1 MMDQVMQVA
10 GLRKNFKTPRGIV
23 RAVDDVSFEVGSGE
37 TVALVGESGCGK
49 STVAMSLL
57 RLLEPDAGTI
67 IFDGTDLSDPG
78 RAGIGKLRQRI
89 GFVFQNPYS
98 SLNPKMRIVDIIG
111 EPLRM
116 AGLRGAAL
124 AARVMEYLRD
134 VGMGPEHLKRFP
146 HEFSGGQR
154 QRIAIARA
162 LAMEPKLMILDE
174 PTAALDVSVQAQ
186 ILNLLG
192 EIQQHRNVSY
202 LFISHDLAVVEH
214 IADKVLVMY
223 LGRIVEAGATHRV
236 MAEPRHPYT
245 RALLDS
251 VPVPDPTQRHRMAVL
266 SGEVPSP
273 LNPPPGCPF
282 APRCKNALGIC
293 ATVRPE
299 LAASPGTDPGNGDGG
314 GRLSACHNPVQLVPA
329 V

>member
-1 MMDQVMQVA
+1 MDQVMQVA
-10 GLRKNFKTPRGIV
+10 GLRKSFTTPRGVV
-23 RAVDDVSFEVGSGE
+23 RAVDGVSFDIGPGE

-49 STVAMSLL
+49 STVAMSLI
-57 RLLEPDAGTI
+57 RLLEPDSGTV
-67 IFDGTDLSDPG
+67 IFDGMDFSDADSTAIN
-78 RAGIGKLRQRI
+78 RLRQRI

-98 SLNPKMRIVDIIG
+98 SLNPKMRVVDIVG
-111 EPLRM
+111 EPLRTA

-124 AARVMEYLRD
+124 TERVAEYLRD
-134 VGMGPEHLKRFP
+134 VGLGPEHLKRYP

-162 LAMEPKLMILDE
+162 LALEPKLMILDE

-192 EIQQHRNVSY
+192 EIQRRRHVSY

-223 LGRIVEAGATHRV
+223 LGRIVEAGAADQV
-236 MAEPRHPYT
+236 MAAPRHPYT

-251 VPVPDPTQRHRMAVL
+251 VPIPDPTQRDRLIVL

-282 APRCKNALGIC
+282 APRCNRALDQC
-293 ATVRPE
+293 TSVLPE
-299 LAASPGTDPGNGDGG
+299 LIADDG
-314 GRLSACHNPVQLVPA
+314 GRLSACHNPINSI
-329 V
+329 

>member
-1 MMDQVMQVA
+1 MEQVLQVTD
-10 GLRKNFKTPRGIV
+10 LRKSFATPRGVV
-23 RAVDDVSFEVGSGE
+23 RAVDGVSFDVGLGE

-49 STVAMSLL
+49 STVAMSLI
-57 RLLEPDAGTI
+57 RLLEPDSGTI
-67 IFDGTDLSDPG
+67 IFDGTDFSG
-78 RAGIGKLRQRI
+78 ASGVAINKLRQRI

-98 SLNPKMRIVDIIG
+98 SLNPKMRVVDIVG
-111 EPLRM
+111 EPLRTA
-116 AGLRGAAL
+116 AGLRGSSL
-124 AARVMEYLRD
+124 ADRVTEYLRD
-134 VGMGPEHLKRFP
+134 VGLGPEHLKRYP

-162 LAMEPKLMILDE
+162 LALEPKLMILDE

-192 EIQQHRNVSY
+192 EIQRRRRVSY

-223 LGRIVEAGATHRV
+223 LGRIVEAGAAHHV
-236 MAEPRHPYT
+236 MARPRHPYT

-251 VPVPDPTQRHRMAVL
+251 VPVPDPTQRHRMTVL

-282 APRCKNALGIC
+282 APRCKNALDRCTTIQ
-293 ATVRPE
+293 PE
-299 LAASPGTDPGNGDGG
+299 LTAAAHDGD
-314 GRLSACHNPVQLVPA
+314 GRLSACHNPVRSEA
-329 V
+329 AI

>member
-1 MMDQVMQVA
+1 MEQIMRVA
-10 GLRKNFKTPRGIV
+10 DLRKSFTTPRGTI
-23 RAVDDVSFEVGSGE
+23 RAVDGVSFDVNSGE

-49 STVAMSLL
+49 STVAMSLI
-57 RLLEPDAGTI
+57 RLLEPDAGTV
-67 IFDGTDLSDPG
+67 IFDGADFSDAG
-78 RAGIGKLRQRI
+78 RVGINKLRKRI

-98 SLNPKMRIVDIIG
+98 SLNPKMRVVDIVG
-111 EPLRM
+111 EPLRTA
-116 AGLRGAAL
+116 AGLRGRAL
-124 AARVMEYLRD
+124 ADRVTEHLRD
-134 VGMGPEHLKRFP
+134 VGLGPEHLKRFP

-162 LAMEPKLMILDE
+162 LALEPKLMVLDE

-192 EIQQHRNVSY
+192 EIQRRRNVSY

-214 IADKVLVMY
+214 IADKILVMY
-223 LGRIVEAGATHRV
+223 LGRIVEAGPARQV
-236 MAEPRHPYT
+236 LVAPKHPYT

-251 VPVPDPTQRHRMAVL
+251 VPVPDPARRDQLTVL

-282 APRCKNALGIC
+282 APRCKSALDVCTTIL
-293 ATVRPE
+293 PE
-299 LAASPGTDPGNGDGG
+299 LAVGTDDDG
-314 GRLSACHNPVQLVPA
+314 RFSACHNPIQSETA
-329 V
+329 T

>member
-1 MMDQVMQVA
+1 MDQVMQVA
-10 GLRKNFKTPRGIV
+10 DLRKSFTTPRGVV
-23 RAVDDVSFEVGSGE
+23 RAVDGVSFDIGPGE

-49 STVAMSLL
+49 STVAMSLI
-57 RLLEPDAGTI
+57 RLLEPDSGTV
-67 IFDGTDLSDPG
+67 IFDGMDFSDAD
-78 RAGIGKLRQRI
+78 RTAINKLRQRI

-98 SLNPKMRIVDIIG
+98 SLNPKMRVVDIVG
-111 EPLRM
+111 EPLRTA

-124 AARVMEYLRD
+124 TERVTEYLRD
-134 VGMGPEHLKRFP
+134 VGLGPEHLKRYP

-162 LAMEPKLMILDE
+162 LALEPKLMILDE

-192 EIQQHRNVSY
+192 EIQRRRHVSY

-223 LGRIVEAGATHRV
+223 LGRIVEAGAADQV
-236 MAEPRHPYT
+236 MAAPRHPYT

-251 VPVPDPTQRHRMAVL
+251 VPIPDPTQRDRLIVL

-282 APRCKNALGIC
+282 APRCNRALDQC
-293 ATVRPE
+293 TSVLPE
-299 LAASPGTDPGNGDGG
+299 LIADDG
-314 GRLSACHNPVQLVPA
+314 GRLSACHNPINSI
-329 V
+329 

>member
-10 GLRKNFKTPRGIV
+10 GLRKSFKTPRGIV
-23 RAVDDVSFEVGSGE
+23 RAVDGVSFDVGFGE

-57 RLLEPDAGTI
+57 RLLEPDAGAI

-78 RAGIGKLRQRI
+78 RAGVSKLRQRI

-223 LGRIVEAGATHRV
+223 LGRIVEAGATQHV
-236 MAEPRHPYT
+236 MADPRHPYT

-251 VPVPDPTQRHRMAVL
+251 IPVPDPTQRHRMAVL

-282 APRCKNALGIC
+282 APRCKNAVDIC
-293 ATVRPE
+293 TTVRPE
-299 LAASPGTDPGNGDGG
+299 LTAGTDGGDGW
-314 GRLSACHNPVQLVPA
+314 LSACHNPVQPEVMA
-329 V
+329 